1 MRYPGKPVSSH
12 RVGYPATASQARFR
26 FEPEMDLAAAITAHL
41 GRDLFA
47 GVTDPA
53 ERKARARIALILDK
67 LEGIAGLGALF
78 ESIYGEPLRLPQTAP
93 VTAATPTRRKRV
105 AA

>member
-1 MRYPGKPVSSH
+1 M
-12 RVGYPATASQARFR
+12 TSQARFR

-47 GVTDPA
+47 GVTDPD
-53 ERKARARIALILDK
+53 ERKVRARIALIVDK
-67 LEGIAGLGALF
+67 LEHVGGLGALF
-78 ESIYGEPLRLPQTAP
+78 ESIYGEPVRLPHTA
-93 VTAATPTRRKRV
+93 VETASPTTQRKGK